1 MVIIIVGGGKVG
13 FHLAQTLLSHGHE
26 PRVVEIN
33 RTRCAELSN
42 LLDLPVTCGDGSLID
57 VLESAGTLYADAL
70 VSVTG
75 KDEDNLIVC
84 QLAKKR
90 FQVGRTLARVNNP
103 KNAGVMKQLG
113 VDIPISVTDNIANLL
128 EREIDASSFRLLVS
142 LNRGEASLSELSIP
156 DDYRLSGI
164 TLGELQLPVDSII
177 VSITREEQLL
187 VPRGNTQVLSGD
199 RLVVLAKNNAMRSIL
214 LALHLPVEE

>member
-1 MVIIIVGGGKVG
+1 MVIVIVGGGKVG

-26 PRVVEIN
+26 PRLVEIN
-33 RTRCAELSN
+33 RARCTELSN

-90 FQVGRTLARVNNP
+90 FRVGRTVARVNNP

-113 VDIPISVTDNIANLL
+113 VDIPISVTDNIASLL

-142 LNRGEASLSELSIP
+142 LNQGEASLSELSIP
-156 DDYRLSGI
+156 DDYRLSGV
-164 TLGELQLPVDSII
+164 TLGELQLPVDFII
-177 VSITREEQLL
+177 VSITREGKLL
-187 VPRGNTQVLSGD
+187 VPRGNTQLLSGD
-199 RLVVLAKNNAMRSIL
+199 RLVVLAKNDAMRSIL